1 MNSLTKSFLALST
14 LCMLTACATPYQR
27 LGSALTTGG
36 YSEERIDDATYRVKF
51 TGNPKTSD
59 EKVGRYLLYRCA
71 DLTRQMGFRYFV
83 MVPEAPTG
91 GLSMNDRPPA
101 DPHFDRQFLR
111 KVAYGGVIFLPGGVS
126 ISRSKWVTIHML
138 QDPKAVPLRMVG
150 WDVNEVFSALDA
162 YVHSDGA
169 TPGHVPPAS
178 VFDPVAGK
186 IAYQSPFGPSSS
198 RQDAPEHPSRSGAVP
213 MESLDGLLPGGS
225 HAR

>member
-1 MNSLTKSFLALST
+1 
-14 LCMLTACATPYQR
+14 MLTACATPYQR
-27 LGSALTTGG
+27 LGSSLTAGG
-36 YSEERIDDATYRVKF
+36 YTEERIDEATYRVKF

-91 GLSMNDRPPA
+91 GLSMDDRPPA
-101 DPHFDRQFLR
+101 DPHFDRQLLR
-111 KVAYGGVIFLPGGVS
+111 TVAYGGVIFLPGGVS

-138 QDPKAVPLRMVG
+138 QNPKAVPLRMVG

-169 TPGHVPPAS
+169 APGHVPAAS

-225 HAR
+225 HAH